1 MGFDLEVIFFSHHQ
15 TTFLTSFSK
24 NDSMFSNL
32 KHIFVYKMVKNI
44 KKKAPTNISALE
56 LHHRNIIKT
65 NPLKAYSART
75 TTYNCSVPSFPVPS
89 LNSA

>member
-1 MGFDLEVIFFSHHQ
+1 MVGFDLEVIFFPPHHQ

-44 KKKAPTNISALE
+44 KKST
-56 LHHRNIIKT
+56 H
-65 NPLKAYSART
+65 
-75 TTYNCSVPSFPVPS
+75 
-89 LNSA
+89 